1 VIQKSQI
8 SGVFWFLISLVVI
21 LESLRMG
28 LGSPRTPGSGF
39 LPFIWGIALALL
51 SGVTMIKA
59 SLRAKVDVDKKPLAV
74 NWSFLKRFGFVV
86 VGLLAFT
93 FIFPHLG
100 FFFSLFWL
108 LVFLLHDTQKKWIL
122 PLFEA
127 AIAVVV
133 SYLLFAVF
141 LQIQFPS
148 SPWWR

>member
-1 VIQKSQI
+1 MIRKGQI

-21 LESLRMG
+21 LESLNMG
-28 LGSPRTPGSGF
+28 LGSPRSPGSGF
-39 LPFIWGIALALL
+39 LPLIWGIALALL
-51 SGVTMIKA
+51 SGVIMIKA
-59 SLRAKVDVDKKPLAV
+59 SLGAKVDVDKMHLAV
-74 NWSFLKRFGFVV
+74 NWSYLRRFGFVI

-100 FFFSLFWL
+100 FFFSIFWL
-108 LVFLLHDTQKKWIL
+108 LFFLLRHRQKKWIL

-133 SYLLFAVF
+133 SYFLFEVF